1 MLAKKE
7 GYIEHGKRRSPQVK
21 ANRDYGKN
29 ASTAMRRTDF
39 ALSAYKLLR
48 KPVDDLCKKELTKIA
63 ENVLKKQPQE
73 NIRGEQPVI
82 DKF

>member
-1 MLAKKE
+1 
-7 GYIEHGKRRSPQVK
+7 
-21 ANRDYGKN
+21 
-29 ASTAMRRTDF
+29 MRRTDF